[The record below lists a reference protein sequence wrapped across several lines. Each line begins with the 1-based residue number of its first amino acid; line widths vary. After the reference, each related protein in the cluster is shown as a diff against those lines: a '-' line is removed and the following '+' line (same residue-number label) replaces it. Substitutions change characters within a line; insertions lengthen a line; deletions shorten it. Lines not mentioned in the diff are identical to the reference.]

1 MMFRKGIMRKDTEMM
16 TGNILDQ
23 SQRNKII
30 KDNQACGSGKALTV
44 LPGTWKEFPRAAE
57 LQLEYVLGT
66 TRENGKE
73 QIAWSMKQQERT
85 MELCYNSEVKQ
96 LCLLMCQ
103 METRFCPHLTCSLK
117 MQLLKCSE
125 CKQQLPILHA
135 PLQNCQDVPK
145 TKGA

>member
-30 KDNQACGSGKALTV
+30 KDNQACSSGKALTV

-73 QIAWSMKQQERT
+73 QIAWSMKQHKR
-85 MELCYNSEVKQ
+85 ELWSCAIIQRLNSFVC
-96 LCLLMCQ
+96 LCVRWRLG
-103 METRFCPHLTCSLK
+103 FAH
-117 MQLLKCSE
+117 
-125 CKQQLPILHA
+125 I
-135 PLQNCQDVPK
+135 
-145 TKGA
+145 